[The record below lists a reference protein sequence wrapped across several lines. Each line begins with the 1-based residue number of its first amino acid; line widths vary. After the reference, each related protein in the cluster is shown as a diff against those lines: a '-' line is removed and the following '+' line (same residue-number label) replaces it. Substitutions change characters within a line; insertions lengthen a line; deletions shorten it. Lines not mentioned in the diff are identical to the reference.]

1 MYERDIEYGTSKYG
15 GVKIWMENYYFSIFN
30 IVRYESTYVNV
41 VSRYQRETKGDS
53 CSIFCCEVSPAL
65 SRSLLDL
72 RDSARKFS
80 FDRLRPF
87 AWTLSSEC
95 STCRECRDA
104 SK

>member
-1 MYERDIEYGTSKYG
+1 MDGKSH
-15 GVKIWMENYYFSIFN
+15 SISN
-30 IVRYESTYVNV
+30 IICYKSTYVNV
-41 VSRYQRETKGDS
+41 VSCYQQSLTEKKEILARISVTR
-53 CSIFCCEVSPAL
+53 FLPL
-65 SRSLLDL
+65 YLSLLDL
-72 RDSARKFS
+72 RDFARKFS